1 MKDQQ
6 EEEIREMARNLEA
19 RYAERRKRTAAR
31 ATCAREEAVRLTQ
44 RFRQRDPELRQ
55 VVLFGSLACGGTP
68 VDHHFDIDLAVDSER
83 YLALVGEALDSEFD
97 VDVIDLRRVR
107 EAIREDIETYGEVIY
122 ERG

>member
-31 ATCAREEAVRLTQ
+31 ATCAREEAVRLTR
-44 RFRQRDPELRQ
+44 RFRQRDPELRR

-68 VDHHFDIDLAVDSER
+68 AGRHFDIDLAVDSER